1 MFAWP
6 PSFFAPRPARAA
18 PPPPAKARTEVLAVA
33 HNGTTYQVALKRN
46 AAARRLILRVRADSG
61 EVVLTLPKRTT
72 LVTAR
77 DFLGRYGGWIADR
90 VARLPQQVPFS
101 EGAIIPLR
109 GEMVRLVS
117 SGLPR
122 GRILLRPADDEDSLP
137 ALVIPGD
144 GVHLP
149 RRVLAY
155 LKAEAK
161 ADFGAAAARYATA
174 LSVSISRI
182 TIKDTKSRWGS
193 CSSSGA
199 LAFSW
204 RLVMAPP
211 HVLDYLAAHEVAHRV
226 EMNHSSRYWK
236 VVAGICPG
244 WEAAES
250 WLTRSGRGLHRYGPA
265 GGRPAGC

>member
-1 MFAWP
+1 M
-6 PSFFAPRPARAA
+6 
-18 PPPPAKARTEVLAVA
+18 V
-33 HNGTTYQVALKRN
+33 HGGTTFQVRLKRN

-72 LVTAR
+72 LATAR
-77 DFLGRYGGWIADR
+77 DFLDRHSGWIAAR
-90 VARLPQQVPFS
+90 VAGLPQQVPFS

-109 GEMVRLVS
+109 GQMVRLAS
-117 SGLPR
+117 SGQPR
-122 GRILLRPADDEDSLP
+122 GRIELLP
-137 ALVIPGD
+137 AGQDALPVLLVPGD
-144 GVHLP
+144 AVHLP
-149 RRVLAY
+149 RRVLAH

-161 ADFGAAAARYATA
+161 ADLVAAVARHASA
-174 LSVSISRI
+174 LAVTIQRI

-193 CSSSGA
+193 CASSGA